1 MTAPTIDLGRLRA
14 TRLDVEAGVAWLTL
28 DRPDAANARNQQMR
42 HELSAIYRELAAR
55 DDVSVLVLTA
65 AGDRAFC
72 AGMDL
77 KEAGRAEA
85 PFDRRARL
93 RGSRDIEELAAFPK
107 PTIAAINGV
116 ALGGGMEMALACD
129 LRIIA
134 EEASVGFPEV
144 THGLMPGGGA
154 TQRLPRLVGPEVAYE
169 LLYLGERMDGRSA
182 VQRGLASRCVPRS
195 DLRAT
200 TETLAARIAAADLR
214 ALSLIKENV
223 LRASEVSLS
232 TGVQNELDGLL
243 LLLADRAAVHRDPGM
258 DERG

>member
-1 MTAPTIDLGRLRA
+1 MASMVDLSRLRA
-14 TRLDVEAGVAWLTL
+14 IRLDVEAGVAWLTL

-42 HELSAIYRELAAR
+42 HELSAVYRELAPR

-77 KEAGRAEA
+77 KEAGRSEG
-85 PFDRRARL
+85 PLDRRARL
-93 RGSRDIEELAAFPK
+93 RGSRDIEQLAAFPK

-144 THGLMPGGGA
+144 MHGLMPGGGA
-154 TQRLPRLVGPEVAYE
+154 TQRLPRLVGPEVTYE
-169 LLYLGERMDGRSA
+169 LLYLGERIDGRRA
-182 VQRGLASRCVPRS
+182 VERGLASRCVPRA
-195 DLRAT
+195 DLREVTEALAT
-200 TETLAARIAAADLR
+200 RIATADLR
-214 ALSLIKENV
+214 ALSLIKEHV
-223 LRASEVSLS
+223 LRASEVPQSI
-232 TGVQNELDGLL
+232 GVEGELDGLL
-243 LLLADRAAVHRDPGM
+243 ALLADR
-258 DERG
+258 ESQRGGDVSGDRR